1 MALSFDQLPLY
12 DPIFDP
18 NTRKLSPIWF
28 DFLSSFSQ
36 TLGTY
41 ISENGFDLP
50 KLTTAQRDAQNS
62 PPNGRLIYNT
72 TTNKGQIRENGAWV
86 DLV

>member
-1 MALSFDQLPLY
+1 MSQSFDQLPLY
-12 DPIFDP
+12 DPLVDLK
-18 NTRKLSPIWF
+18 TGKLTPKWQ
-28 DFLSSFSQ
+28 DFFATSSQ

-41 ISENGFDLP
+41 LSELGVDLP
-50 KLTTAQRDAQNS
+50 SMTTAQRDAQNN

-86 DLV
+86 NLV